1 MMFSITS
8 HTRGAQIVMIDS
20 GACALFRVIMASAC
34 LAAALDATAQD
45 RTVNLDAVEVIGR
58 YDNGV
63 GLWDAASQGAVTR
76 EGIGKR
82 PLLRTGEV
90 LEAVPGM
97 IVTQHSGDGKANQF
111 FLRGYNL
118 DHGTDF
124 ATWVAGM
131 PVNMPTHAHG
141 HGYTDLN
148 FVIPELISRLE
159 YRKGPYFA
167 EDGDFAAA
175 GSASIRYADM
185 LPRTL
190 ASVTAGSFD
199 YARTLLAGS
208 PALGAG
214 RLLYGLEYAHND
226 GSWTLPNRYVKRNG
240 VLRYSQGTSA
250 AGFAV
255 TAMAYDAHWN
265 ATDQIPQRAV
275 DAGVLR
281 RYDAL
286 DSSDGGNASRYSLS
300 AEWRHAEG
308 NVQRFATLYA
318 VRSKLDLF
326 SNFTFVLGDP
336 INGDQFGQMERRTLF
351 GGSLS
356 QVWTASFAGRE
367 SVTTLGLQLRRDRV
381 SPIALTLTARRER
394 LATVRQDDVTV
405 ASLAPYLSN
414 TFAWTPWLKTIA
426 GLRWDRQRFEVASD
440 NAANSGTAK
449 DAIASPKL
457 SLVFGPWRNTEYFV
471 NWGHGF
477 HSNDA
482 RGTTISVD
490 PASGDPAERVPA
502 LVRTRGHE
510 IGVRSEPLRG
520 LTTSVSLWALTQ
532 ASELLFVGD
541 AGTTEASR
549 PSRRRGIEWL
559 VQYASNAN
567 LAFDASIA
575 LTHAR
580 FKDADPADSRIPG
593 APDHVASA
601 GVTWEG
607 LNGWFGSVRWRYFGP
622 RPLVEDNS
630 VRSRS
635 TSLVNARAGYALTKR
650 TRVSLDV
657 YNLFD
662 RKDNDIDYFYESRL
676 QGEPAAVT
684 DVHFHPVERRSFRL
698 TLATMF

>member
-1 MMFSITS
+1 MTHF
-8 HTRGAQIVMIDS
+8 GA
-20 GACALFRVIMASAC
+20 AAPLRFIMASAWL
-34 LAAALDATAQD
+34 LAGYEAIAQE
-45 RTVNLDAVEVIGR
+45 RIVNLDPVEVIGR
-58 YDNGV
+58 YDDGV

-76 EGIGKR
+76 DGIGKR
-82 PLLRTGEV
+82 PLLRAGEV

-97 IVTQHSGDGKANQF
+97 VVTQHSGDGKANQF

-167 EDGDFAAA
+167 QDGDFASA
-175 GSASIRYADM
+175 GSAHISYTDL

-190 ASVTAGSFD
+190 ASITAGSFD

-208 PALGAG
+208 PKLGAG
-214 RLLYGLEYAHND
+214 RLLYGLEYSHND
-226 GSWTLPNRYVKRNG
+226 GSWTLPNSYVKRNG
-240 VLRYSQGTSA
+240 VLRYAQGTSA
-250 AGFAV
+250 SGFAV

-265 ATDQIPQRAV
+265 ATDQIPQRLV
-275 DAGVLR
+275 DAGTIGR
-281 RYDAL
+281 FDAL
-286 DSSDGGNASRYSLS
+286 DRSDGGNASRYSLS
-300 AEWRHAEG
+300 AEWRHADG
-308 NVQRFATLYA
+308 SVQRSAALYA
-318 VRSKLDLF
+318 VRSRLDLF
-326 SNFTFVLGDP
+326 SNFTFFSSDP
-336 INGDQFGQMERRTLF
+336 VNGDQFGQSERRTLF
-351 GGSLS
+351 GGALNQS
-356 QVWTASFAGRE
+356 WTAKIAGRE

-381 SPIALTLTARRER
+381 SPIALTLTAQRER
-394 LATVRQDDVTV
+394 LSTVRQDDVTV
-405 ASLAPYLSN
+405 ASLSPYVSN
-414 TFAWTPWLKTIA
+414 SFSWTPWLKTIA
-426 GLRWDRQRFEVASD
+426 GARWDRQRFEVASD

-449 DAIASPKL
+449 DSIASPKL
-457 SLVFGPWRNTEYFV
+457 SLVFGPWANTEYFV

-482 RGTTISVD
+482 RGTTITID
-490 PASGDPAERVPA
+490 PASGGPADRVPA

-510 IGVRSEPLRG
+510 IGVRSEPIRG
-520 LTTSVSLWALTQ
+520 LTTSASVWSLQ
-532 ASELLFVGD
+532 QDSELLFVGD
-541 AGTTEASR
+541 AGTTEPSR

-559 VQYASNAN
+559 VQYAPTAQ
-567 LAFDASIA
+567 LAFDASLA

-580 FKDADPADSRIPG
+580 FRDIDPVGSRIPG
-593 APDHVASA
+593 APERVASA

-607 LNGWFGSVRWRYFGP
+607 LNGWFGSVRWRHFGP
-622 RPLVEDNS
+622 RPLIEDNT

-635 TSLVNARAGYALTKR
+635 TNLVNARAGYALTKQ
-650 TRVSLDV
+650 TRLSLDV

-676 QGEPAAVT
+676 QSEPAAVS
-684 DVHFHPVERRSFRL
+684 DVHFHPVERRAFRL
-698 TLATMF
+698 TLATTF